1 MTKEIDKMGAPFWI
15 DSSDPD
21 VSFPDVSL
29 ALTEPDG
36 LLAIGGDLTQE
47 RLLTAYR
54 HGIFPWYTQDQP
66 VLWWSPDPRFV
77 LVPESLKISRSLR
90 KTIRQQAYKITV
102 NQCFDDVILACSS
115 VNRPG
120 QDGTWITREIRQ
132 SYRELHHAG
141 FAHSVEAW
149 FGDQLVGGLYGVSI
163 GKVFFGE
170 SMFSTMTDASKVAFA
185 CFVKHIQ
192 QSGFRL
198 IDCQVYTAHLQSL
211 GAELITRQQFIQ
223 QLNKLCPSQD
233 PIALTP
239 GLVLSPT

>member
-15 DSSDPD
+15 DPADPD

-29 ALTEPDG
+29 ALTDPDG

-77 LVPESLKISRSLR
+77 LSPESLKISRSLR
-90 KTIRQQAYKITV
+90 KTIRRQDFKITL
-102 NQCFDDVILACSS
+102 NQCFDDVMYACAAID
-115 VNRPG
+115 RPG
-120 QDGTWITREIRQ
+120 QDGTWITDEMRQ
-132 SYRELHHAG
+132 SYQQLHQAG
-141 FAHSVEAW
+141 CAHSVEAW

-163 GKVFFGE
+163 GSVFFGE

-185 CFVKHIQ
+185 YFVKHIE

-198 IDCQVYTAHLQSL
+198 IDCQVYTSHLQSL
-211 GAELITRQQFIQ
+211 GAELITRQEFIEK
-223 QLNKLCPSQD
+223 LDHLCPLKDQT
-233 PIALTP
+233 ALESC
-239 GLVLSPT
+239 LILSPT